1 MYVYA
6 GNNPVIYTDPDGNFA
21 EIAWDFFSLVSGVG
35 SLIVDIR
42 AGNVKGAVIDGFG
55 IAADVAA
62 VALPFI
68 PGGAGFAIK
77 SARITGAASNIAGGI
92 LSAQDGFTKG
102 DYLEAG
108 MGVLQTVSGIGQ
120 GIGVVKRIANERKA
134 LNFYTN
140 SGMSKIEA
148 KSHMQGID
156 FSKKVSVT
164 ELSTGSV
171 VDQYQ
176 LPGGRQGRYYT
187 IQGGNPDILG
197 IDSSGRIK
205 NSYIVNQP
213 TSVLQSTAADTRR
226 TGLDP
231 QFRGKGGGI
240 QYFSNAFNNFTLME

>member
-1 MYVYA
+1 MVR
-6 GNNPVIYTDPDGNFA
+6 
-21 EIAWDFFSLVSGVG
+21 L
-35 SLIVDIR
+35 L
-42 AGNVKGAVIDGFG
+42 
-55 IAADVAA
+55 
-62 VALPFI
+62 
-68 PGGAGFAIK
+68 
-77 SARITGAASNIAGGI
+77 
-92 LSAQDGFTKG
+92 
-102 DYLEAG
+102 
-108 MGVLQTVSGIGQ
+108 
-120 GIGVVKRIANERKA
+120 
-134 LNFYTN
+134 
-140 SGMSKIEA
+140 
-148 KSHMQGID
+148 GID

-226 TGLDP
+226 TGLDS

-240 QYFSNAFNNFTLME
+240 QYFSNDFNNFTLME